1 MDENIIINKEDI
13 IKLIFNDNDLNTK
26 NLKNYFNI
34 NIINVDNNN
43 LNKSIKY

>member
-26 NLKNYFNI
+26 NLKNYFN
-34 NIINVDNNN
+34 VHVQ
-43 LNKSIKY
+43 K